1 MLSMNENVAFGS
13 SGCSVAVYKGLT
25 VVVYNVDKPEISLT
39 SKDLVELIN
48 VCVFLFLF
56 VCCFSHL
63 HSLVGSNMYAMSQI

>member
-48 VCVFLFLF
+48 VCLF
-56 VCCFSHL
+56 VFVCVLFFTSPL
-63 HSLVGSNMYAMSQI
+63 SSRL